1 MCYCLVFVVIGFK
14 SQGVVSK
21 QGKPMHTEQKYTVQH
36 KEIMVVVFYGSFC
49 SGEKKISNI
58 GNRNMQISWYVV
70 L

>member
-49 SGEKKISNI
+49 SGEKKS
-58 GNRNMQISWYVV
+58 VT
-70 L
+70 